1 MTNNLKKNVTVPNT
15 SKPMTRKEAKIER
28 EVKEEVNMKWWSNL
42 RLLPIGMRILV
53 VLILLVIA
61 AVSGAMI
68 GYSVI
73 GEGDALDTLKV
84 STWRHIFDI
93 MNGVVDK

>member
-1 MTNNLKKNVTVPNT
+1 MTNNMKENTTKLNT

-42 RLLPIGMRILV
+42 RLYPIGIRILV
-53 VLILLVIA
+53 VVILLVIA

-73 GEGDALDTLKV
+73 GEGDALDTFKI

>member
-1 MTNNLKKNVTVPNT
+1 MKDNTTQRRT
-15 SKPMTRKEAKIER
+15 SKPRTRKEAKIER
-28 EVKEEVNMKWWSNL
+28 EVREEVSMRWWSKL
-42 RLLPIGMRILV
+42 RLFPMGIRILV
-53 VLILLVIA
+53 VLILIVIA

-68 GYSVI
+68 GYSVM
-73 GEGDALDTLKV
+73 GEGDAIDVLKI